1 MIKTIK
7 VTNLQSFAASVI
19 PKQPQKNKK
28 IVESILNNVKKNGD
42 KSIRQY
48 EKKFSGATISSL
60 RVSEDEIKSA
70 FSVVSKSEIS
80 AIRLAKSRVQKT
92 ESALKSLLKNKNINH
107 DGIKISKKFIPIT
120 SVG

>member
-1 MIKTIK
+1 LIKTIK
-7 VTNLQSFAASVI
+7 VTNISSFATSII

-42 KSIRQY
+42 KALREY

-60 RVSEDEIKSA
+60 RVSEADIKSA

-80 AIRLAKSRVQKT
+80 AIRQAKSRIQKT
-92 ESALKSLLKNKNINH
+92 ESALKSILKN
-107 DGIKISKKFIPIT
+107 
-120 SVG
+120 

>member
-1 MIKTIK
+1 MPATIIGK
-7 VTNLQSFAASVI
+7 VTKNSLKVHINSRSVI
-19 PKQPQKNKK
+19 ELSCGKIKKAWK

-92 ESALKSLLKNKNINH
+92 ESALKSLLKN
-107 DGIKISKKFIPIT
+107 F
-120 SVG
+120 